1 MHAKIWNA
9 ESEVLGSCFVRENV
23 LESRELDWCDCECTS
38 SDKSLWDLFF
48 LCLYEF
54 PFSQPCIRG
63 LEKLTQSAGKDH
75 SLGAV
80 GIPDKVQWHSH
91 WCHCAHLLPGKH
103 TARSLHWFLATGTC
117 NRSVMDSASLITKN
131 WVYLVQVL
139 CQIFTKDRKRYV
151 VLSVSIQAPE
161 FIAVAKEKKT
171 SKFIVITSFKADDV
185 TFFLRSLLRS
195 CNSCSCKT

>member
-1 MHAKIWNA
+1 MLNLKCWDPVS
-9 ESEVLGSCFVRENV
+9 SEKMCWGHGSLTVM
-23 LESRELDWCDCECTS
+23 
-38 SDKSLWDLFF
+38 
-48 LCLYEF
+48 
-54 PFSQPCIRG
+54 CIRG

-91 WCHCAHLLPGKH
+91 WCHCAHLLPRKH
-103 TARSLHWFLATGTC
+103 AARSLHWFLATGTC

-161 FIAVAKEKKT
+161 FIAVAKEKKNIQVHRYN
-171 SKFIVITSFKADDV
+171 KF
-185 TFFLRSLLRS
+185 
-195 CNSCSCKT
+195 

>member
-1 MHAKIWNA
+1 MLK
-9 ESEVLGSCFVRENV
+9 SEMLNLKCWDPVSSEKMCWSQGSLTDVIVSAQVQIKVCGISF
-23 LESRELDWCDCECTS
+23 L
-38 SDKSLWDLFF
+38 F

-80 GIPDKVQWHSH
+80 GIPDKVQWNSH

-151 VLSVSIQAPE
+151 VLSVSIQAPK
-161 FIAVAKEKKT
+161 FIAVAKEKKNIQVHRYN
-171 SKFIVITSFKADDV
+171 KF
-185 TFFLRSLLRS
+185 
-195 CNSCSCKT
+195 